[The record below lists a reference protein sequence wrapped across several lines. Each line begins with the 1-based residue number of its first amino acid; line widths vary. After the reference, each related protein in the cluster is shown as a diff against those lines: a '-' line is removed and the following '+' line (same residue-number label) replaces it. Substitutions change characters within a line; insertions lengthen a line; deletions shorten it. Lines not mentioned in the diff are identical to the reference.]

1 MILVKITTVV
11 VRVSWH
17 LPPFVSLVSAG
28 PRVVKLSKSSLILH
42 TAENKQH
49 CKFKSL
55 CKQKTTAQ
63 RGRIYSHKP
72 LNSHLLSTKCTKKL
86 VVLNL
91 PSRKANALQLVTLGR
106 INKLASDMTRSHRL
120 A

>member
-1 MILVKITTVV
+1 MIFYKITTVV

-55 CKQKTTAQ
+55 CKHKACLHS
-63 RGRIYSHKP
+63 YSQ
-72 LNSHLLSTKCTKKL
+72 LSHFLTVYEQL
-86 VVLNL
+86 VV
-91 PSRKANALQLVTLGR
+91 AV
-106 INKLASDMTRSHRL
+106 
-120 A
+120 